1 MSETESYAQRALMP
15 DKWYL
20 NPKTRRYVKVGGALH
35 KRLLKEGNTVQLD
48 GTSELNVE
56 MVNFSGELIDENQEE
71 LKQAIDNDD
80 LDGML
85 RRLLIAKL
93 CPQKKKK
100 AKKKA
105 KKRKKIKVITPPS
118 SSDESS
124 ESSDS
129 D

>member
-1 MSETESYAQRALMP
+1 MSQSRKKKSLQP
-15 DKWYL
+15 DVYCL
-20 NPKTRRYVKVGGALH
+20 NPKTDRYIKIGGTH
-35 KRLLKEGNTVQLD
+35 HQRLLKSGD
-48 GTSELNVE
+48 MPGGPSELNVE
-56 MVNFSGELIDENQEE
+56 LINTTGELIDENQEE

-93 CPQKKKK
+93 CPPKAKK

-129 D
+129 E

>member
-1 MSETESYAQRALMP
+1 MP

-48 GTSELNVE
+48 GISELNAE
-56 MVNFSGELIDENQEE
+56 MVNMTGELIDENQDE